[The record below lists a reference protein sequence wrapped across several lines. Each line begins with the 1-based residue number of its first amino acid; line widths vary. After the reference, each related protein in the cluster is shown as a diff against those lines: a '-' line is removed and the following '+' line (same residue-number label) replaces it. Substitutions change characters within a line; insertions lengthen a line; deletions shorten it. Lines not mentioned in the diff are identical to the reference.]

1 MCSLLIIDMNEPE
14 IPADFTPEE
23 AAEYREMLAEC
34 PPGVVP
40 NPEYIRCARPPVV
53 GTFVN
58 GLPIY
63 DRSKRVDPKFKST
76 QGNSI
81 QQDV

>member
-1 MCSLLIIDMNEPE
+1 MCSLPTTEMNKPPE

-23 AAEYREMLAEC
+23 AAEYRKMLVEC
-34 PPGVVP
+34 LPGVVP
-40 NPEYIRCARPPVV
+40 NPEYIRCARSPVV

-63 DRSKRVDPKFKST
+63 GKRKST